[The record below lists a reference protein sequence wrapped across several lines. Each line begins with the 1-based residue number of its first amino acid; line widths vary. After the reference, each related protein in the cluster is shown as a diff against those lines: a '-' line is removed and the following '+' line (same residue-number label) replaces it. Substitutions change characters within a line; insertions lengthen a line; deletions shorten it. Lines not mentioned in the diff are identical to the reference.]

1 MASPA
6 TDLKSAIDSMLPT
19 APLAP
24 LLQNTTSLQMALS
37 QGTLGMGYSGSG

>member
-1 MASPA
+1 MASVA
-6 TDLKSAIDSMLPT
+6 TDLKSAIESMLPA

-24 LLQNTTSLQMALS
+24 LLRNTTSMQAALA